1 VTNSDSTNS
10 NNKQP
15 IVFNNKYKYDNLVIR
30 KKVSGSLGNKNEKF
44 SFELYIPA
52 PGDKIDIEENAH
64 LKAYYEDVNTGTKT
78 PAPDIVVGENK
89 YQFEL
94 SDGQQ
99 LLVEHVP
106 AGMIYTVK
114 ELGSED
120 YTTNITCTTVK
131 DNNKHIVTINDSKYY
146 DARAN
151 GSNTPIVEGENLIVF
166 ENIKEYNA
174 DTGVKIDIIPYI
186 VLFIIAIAGVSVL
199 IFRRKRKWAG

>member
-1 VTNSDSTNS
+1 
-10 NNKQP
+10 
-15 IVFNNKYKYDNLVIR
+15 
-30 KKVSGSLGNKNEKF
+30 
-44 SFELYIPA
+44 
-52 PGDKIDIEENAH
+52 
-64 LKAYYEDVNTGTKT
+64 
-78 PAPDIVVGENK
+78 
-89 YQFEL
+89 
-94 SDGQQ
+94 
-99 LLVEHVP
+99 VEHVP